1 MSLPLTI
8 ADWALGEKRFRD
20 HYGELSEDGEG
31 VPFHEYLEMDTEDR
45 EDCEPFIYTV
55 DAERKLQKVR
65 VSAAIVELAEE
76 RQRFW
81 SQLRELAGV
90 EVSGNLRESV
100 GAGVMRKAQ
109 QEMAA
114 LKAEYEEKFAQLTT
128 QYPQLIARRIAEG
141 LLRAGGNKTVA
152 ELLETAESWEGP
164 AFQAPEG
171 LDFGT
176 PAPGEGDSKTI
187 AAEAAP
193 TEAAPTAATDGV
205 EDVEAE
211 EEEDEDLVREPWID
225 SIRCTA
231 CDDCTNLNPKMF
243 AYNEDG
249 LAYIADPRAG
259 TFKELVIAAEKC
271 APSVIHPGDPLN
283 PDEKGLDKLIPRAE
297 KFN

>member
-1 MSLPLTI
+1 V
-8 ADWALGEKRFRD
+8 A
-20 HYGELSEDGEG
+20 
-31 VPFHEYLEMDTEDR
+31 
-45 EDCEPFIYTV
+45 
-55 DAERKLQKVR
+55 
-65 VSAAIVELAEE
+65 VSGPIVELAEE
-76 RQRFW
+76 RQRYW

-90 EVSGNLRESV
+90 EVSGHLRDSV
-100 GAGVMRKAQ
+100 GAGITRKLQ

-114 LKAEYEEKFAQLTT
+114 LKADYEARFAQLTT

-141 LLRAGGNKTVA
+141 LLKAGGHKTVS
-152 ELLETAESWEGP
+152 ELLDEAEHWKGP

-171 LDFGT
+171 LDFGAA
-176 PAPGEGDSKTI
+176 PAGATAPP
-187 AAEAAP
+187 AAE
-193 TEAAPTAATDGV
+193 TEAAAAETT
-205 EDVEAE
+205 EDVPAAAD
-211 EEEDEDLVREPWID
+211 EEEDEDLVREPYID

-259 TFKELVIAAEKC
+259 TFKDLVVAAEKC

-283 PDEKGLDKLIPRAE
+283 PDEKGLDKLIKRAE